1 MHLVGIGIGAIG
13 GKAAGTIGG
22 KGSDRE
28 DRSAVADGSDQQPA
42 VYRPLEVSAGQRA
55 SVVPFVFPCS
65 HLLLYL
71 LALFN
76 SQDQLQ
82 ACLFAH
88 QLIVA

>member
-1 MHLVGIGIGAIG
+1 LA
-13 GKAAGTIGG
+13 AAG
-22 KGSDRE
+22 GSERH
-28 DRSAVADGSDQQPA
+28 PA
-42 VYRPLEVSAGQRA
+42 VDRPLEVSAGQRA
-55 SVVPFVFPCS
+55 GFVPFVFHCS
-65 HLLLYL
+65 LLLLYL